1 MLSNCLVV
9 VVVVVICFCYFIHF
23 AHFIHASQA
32 GKQVFPKQL
41 FARKV
46 LPAHEYV
53 IYIDKNAHIHNYTH
67 TYAHVKQLIA
77 IQRKFRHRTS
87 TIYHWHDSLLPCY
100 CYAKSMHSSLFL
112 PLFTVYFST

>member
-1 MLSNCLVV
+1 MHRNFGESVDTRTHQRKNKRFAKLMLSNCLVV

-46 LPAHEYV
+46 LPTHEYV

-87 TIYHWHDSLLPCY
+87 TIYHWHDS
-100 CYAKSMHSSLFL
+100 
-112 PLFTVYFST
+112 